1 MFCPLA
7 QVFRRT
13 LVCKMASTLEAE
25 PFTQSFQ
32 LCFQTAGLME
42 AGILASNFLVCP
54 RGAFPGAQALLT
66 SCADVIAGLIFSI
79 HEAKRVRDMRKYPF
93 WARGAIE
100 LK

>member
-1 MFCPLA
+1 MTVTFSTDFFYGFSLGECSDRLRILRFKKSLRKLA

-25 PFTQSFQ
+25 PFTLSFQ

-66 SCADVIAGLIFSI
+66 S
-79 HEAKRVRDMRKYPF
+79 
-93 WARGAIE
+93 
-100 LK
+100 